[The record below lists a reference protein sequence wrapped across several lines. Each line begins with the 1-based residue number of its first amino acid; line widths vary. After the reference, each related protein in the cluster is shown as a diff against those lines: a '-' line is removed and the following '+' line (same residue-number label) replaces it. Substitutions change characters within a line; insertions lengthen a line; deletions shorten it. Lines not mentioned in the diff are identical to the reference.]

1 VKEGTFLVGM
11 GDTFDLEKTKAM
23 KQGDK
28 GTVPANM
35 HHFGSA
41 EGATIVA
48 VSAKGPF
55 ALTYVNPADDP
66 RKKGVT
72 P

>member
-1 VKEGTFLVGM
+1 
-11 GDTFDLEKTKAM
+11 M

-41 EGATIVA
+41 QDATIVA

-66 RKKGVT
+66 RKKGLM